1 MLRTALVK
9 AAAVAALSLI
19 ALGSTLGSTLD
30 GPADPAESAP
40 SVATEN
46 VVVASEPSGNMI
58 WG

>member
-1 MLRTALVK
+1 MLRTTLVK
-9 AAAVAALSLI
+9 AAAVAAFALI
-19 ALGSTLGSTLD
+19 ALGSTFD